1 MNNDESLLLKHCS
14 DVKGMVHCWLRTS
27 VRKTEQDPRKSDD
40 REQGLACCVGQEN
53 EIRFKLKSFLVA
65 LQNT

>member
-1 MNNDESLLLKHCS
+1 
-14 DVKGMVHCWLRTS
+14 MVHCWLRTS